1 MFEVTKMKYVAKEA
15 SNTKCNRAMGIYN
28 VRCTFLLLA
37 LRSTIVDEQAKRVYF
52 PYSSCLQYDLKL
64 K

>member
-15 SNTKCNRAMGIYN
+15 SNTKC
-28 VRCTFLLLA
+28 
-37 LRSTIVDEQAKRVYF
+37 DEQAKRVYF

>member
-15 SNTKCNRAMGIYN
+15 SNTKCYRTI
-28 VRCTFLLLA
+28 
-37 LRSTIVDEQAKRVYF
+37 TIVDEQAKRVYF
-52 PYSSCLQYDLKL
+52 SYSSCVQYDLKL